1 MSKKMMAVV
10 VENFQKEP
18 VLKNIDI
25 PTPLND
31 EVLLDVLAASVN
43 NVTRSRANDS
53 HYSANPAVLPLI
65 PGLDGV
71 GRDQYG
77 KNYYFLISNE
87 KYGAIAQQVPVS
99 KKRLLPLPQNIDPAE
114 IAASMNPALSSWM
127 AISQQLSAGVKNKTV
142 LVLGATG
149 YAGRLAVE
157 IARYLGA
164 RKVIAAGR
172 NQEILQSLPAD
183 DYIQLNDNLVAQL
196 KTVGAIDVVL
206 DYLWG
211 IPAQTMLKELLSL
224 RSNPAALFEWVQIG
238 SIAGK
243 SIELPADALR
253 SNNLRLLGS
262 GIGSIPVAV
271 FGKELFLLAQLVA
284 DGKFNVHPLK
294 CQLTDFNQD
303 NWQNTKQ
310 RIVYIPNQFK
320 PAHQGILSKLQE
332 NIKFTIMKA
341 VVNLKLSY

>member
-1 MSKKMMAVV
+1 
-10 VENFQKEP
+10 
-18 VLKNIDI
+18 
-25 PTPLND
+25 
-31 EVLLDVLAASVN
+31 
-43 NVTRSRANDS
+43 
-53 HYSANPAVLPLI
+53 
-65 PGLDGV
+65 
-71 GRDQYG
+71 
-77 KNYYFLISNE
+77 
-87 KYGAIAQQVPVS
+87 
-99 KKRLLPLPQNIDPAE
+99 
-114 IAASMNPALSSWM
+114 MNPALSSWM
-127 AISQQLSAGVKNKTV
+127 AIRQQLSAGVKNRTV

-172 NQEILQSLPAD
+172 NQEILQS
-183 DYIQLNDNLVAQL
+183 
-196 KTVGAIDVVL
+196 
-206 DYLWG
+206 
-211 IPAQTMLKELLSL
+211 
-224 RSNPAALFEWVQIG
+224 
-238 SIAGK
+238 
-243 SIELPADALR
+243 LPADALR

-320 PAHQGILSKLQE
+320 PVHQGILSKLQE

-341 VVNLKLSY
+341 VVNLKLSH